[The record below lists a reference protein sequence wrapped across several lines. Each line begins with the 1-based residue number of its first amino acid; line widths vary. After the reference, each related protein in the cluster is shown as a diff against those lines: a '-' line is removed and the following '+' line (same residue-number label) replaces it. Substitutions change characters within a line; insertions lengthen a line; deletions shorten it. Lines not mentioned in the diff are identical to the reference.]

1 MNQPNEPKL
10 RDTTCTITSIT
21 SKIKR
26 TTYARVEDSTT
37 TLCLMY
43 LDNGFLLIG
52 KSACVDPKKFNQA
65 LGEKY
70 AYEDAIDKL
79 WELEGYVLATR
90 LKEGDIY
97 AD

>member
-10 RDTTCTITSIT
+10 RDTTCTITGIT

-26 TTYARVEDSTT
+26 TAYQRVEDSTT

-70 AYEDAIDKL
+70 AYEDAISKL